1 MLKKIGVGA
10 SALVLGLGLAACSD
24 DSVTEEVVL
33 DDVTFEQEVSGF
45 DSFMLNDAV
54 TDNTVTDNAEITYLT
69 FNATD
74 DLIHMGIIADDLFN
88 DEIYIALEDLYSNT
102 IIVED
107 DMRDFMSSDS
117 FNSDEK
123 YVLGETY
130 RVVVKYNKLLERYFS
145 ISNSDDR
152 EFRRLLD
159 DSVDELAKFYDNI
172 IMNL

>member
-1 MLKKIGVGA
+1 MLKKIGLGA
-10 SALVLGLGLAACSD
+10 SALVLSLGLTACSD

-33 DDVTFEQEVSGF
+33 DDVAFEQEASGF

-54 TDNTVTDNAEITYLT
+54 TENAEITYLT
-69 FNATD
+69 FKATD
-74 DLIHMGIIADDLFN
+74 DLIHMGIVTDELFG
-88 DEIYIALEDLYSNT
+88 DEIYTTLEELYSNT
-102 IIVED
+102 TIIED
-107 DMRDFMSSDS
+107 DMREFMSSDS

-145 ISNSDDR
+145 ISDSDDR

-159 DSVDELAKFYDNI
+159 NSVDELVKFYDSVI
-172 IMNL
+172 VNL